1 MNLNQIWYRTT
12 TLRLAWTLMHMHSHY
27 ELFESL
33 ATTII
38 LQKTITKNNIVTKQG
53 IELLVVLALGF
64 EPVSVGDR
72 SFAVQLKE
80 RW

>member
-1 MNLNQIWYRTT
+1 
-12 TLRLAWTLMHMHSHY
+12 MHMHSHY

-38 LQKTITKNNIVTKQG
+38 LQKTITKNNILTKQG

-64 EPVSVGDR
+64 EPASVGNR